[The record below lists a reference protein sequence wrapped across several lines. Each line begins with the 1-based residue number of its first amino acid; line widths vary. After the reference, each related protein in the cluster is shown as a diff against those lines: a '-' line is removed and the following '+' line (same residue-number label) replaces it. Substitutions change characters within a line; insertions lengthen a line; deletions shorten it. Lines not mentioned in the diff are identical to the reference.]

1 MDRETEWRGPYKVK
15 KDDGRRYVEE
25 KKETKKVDHYNQ

>member
-1 MDRETEWRGPYKVK
+1 MDRKTEWRRSNEVK

-25 KKETKKVDHYNQ
+25 EEEAEKVDQYYQ